1 MNLLPAKVLVPTTA
15 HRIPWTENAE
25 AAVNRLRDF
34 QINASAFLMDSE
46 LLEELETT
54 DFANDFDRAFEDFF
68 YQIPEEL
75 RRKVFPVELEEET
88 AGEPAPLSGGG
99 HSKSPRLAI

>member
-15 HRIPWTENAE
+15 NRIPWTENAQG
-25 AAVNRLRDF
+25 VVDRLLDF
-34 QINASAFLMDSE
+34 QINASTFLME
-46 LLEELETT
+46 AEHLEELETQ

-88 AGEPAPLSGGG
+88 AGKPAPLPGGG
-99 HSKSPRLAI
+99 HTKSPRVAV

>member
-15 HRIPWTENAE
+15 NRIPSTENAQG
-25 AAVNRLRDF
+25 VVDRLLDF
-34 QINASAFLMDSE
+34 QINASAFLMDVE
-46 LLEELETT
+46 LLEELETA

-75 RRKVFPVELEEET
+75 RWKVFPVKLDEET
-88 AGEPAPLSGGG
+88 TGGPAPLPGGRTNN
-99 HSKSPRLAI
+99 PRIAV